1 MDQAPGFK
9 KLFNNK
15 NNKSNDIYEELGEAK
30 NANSLAICDKK
41 NARIRKRNKEIGTFW
56 QFCRY

>member
-15 NNKSNDIYEELGEAK
+15 NNKSNDVYEELGEAK

-41 NARIRKRNKEIGTFW
+41 KCKN
-56 QFCRY
+56 

>member
-15 NNKSNDIYEELGEAK
+15 NNKSNDVYEELGEAK
-30 NANSLAICDKK
+30 NANSLAICEPHVDSQKLEK
-41 NARIRKRNKEIGTFW
+41 
-56 QFCRY
+56 

>member
-41 NARIRKRNKEIGTFW
+41 MQELEKEI
-56 QFCRY
+56 CDSVKE

>member
-15 NNKSNDIYEELGEAK
+15 NNKSNDIYEELEGTIDEFYDKLEAAK
-30 NANSLAICDKK
+30 
-41 NARIRKRNKEIGTFW
+41 RKQPDMEW
-56 QFCRY
+56 